1 MSTSTQSTLLK
12 QVGHYGGERIVG
24 DQTVTGKFMAIHAL
38 ADTAVMAGTEG
49 SIANFVGATIVLGDV
64 IVGEWTTIHL
74 SGEAIV
80 YYSS

>member
-49 SIANFVGATIVLGDV
+49 FCWSHNRSWRCNCWRMDHHPPFWGCHRVLF
-64 IVGEWTTIHL
+64 
-74 SGEAIV
+74 
-80 YYSS
+80 